1 MEAIFNSNNDDEFY
15 EHILSCQN
23 SLFLSSTILLS
34 FSSFAIFPI
43 FMDRGPIG
51 SAARIVFSSPGSLG
65 SLDRLFFVSYSLEL
79 YHEKNVI
86 TCL

>member
-1 MEAIFNSNNDDEFY
+1 MEAIFNSNNDDDFY

-51 SAARIVFSSPGSLG
+51 QAPQQGLSSAALAPWAPLIGSF
-65 SLDRLFFVSYSLEL
+65 LFPI
-79 YHEKNVI
+79 H
-86 TCL
+86 